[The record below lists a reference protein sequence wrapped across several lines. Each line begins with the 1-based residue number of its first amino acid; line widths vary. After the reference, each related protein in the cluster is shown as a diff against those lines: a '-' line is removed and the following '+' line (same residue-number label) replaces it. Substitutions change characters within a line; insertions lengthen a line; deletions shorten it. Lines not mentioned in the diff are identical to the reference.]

1 MINDTAN
8 YLALMNEYKAQ
19 LIKNKS
25 LSKNTVSAYE
35 CDINNFMKWLCK
47 KNVVEITGQVL
58 DNYFDE
64 ISGIHKANTVK
75 RKYVSLKMLFKH
87 IHKDNHDNN
96 PFSNIQLNLPLSK
109 TLPKTLTM
117 HEVSQLLQVVIKEK
131 EEATTDFAYSQATR
145 NLAILCLLVS
155 CGMRISEVSNL
166 NLGDYLEKDKVLLI
180 RGKGNKERLTYISS
194 SMVCKNIADYMKL
207 RNSIKTDSDA
217 IFLNKY
223 GSRLSIYSIENLFK
237 KYQGLSRINPNATP
251 HYLRHT
257 FATKLL
263 DNGADLRSVQELLGH
278 ASIVTTQI
286 YTAVS
291 LERKKSVLKKFNIM
305 NGIKL

>member
-1 MINDTAN
+1 MRSVAYIRPI
-8 YLALMNEYKAQ
+8 Q
-19 LIKNKS
+19 L
-25 LSKNTVSAYE
+25 
-35 CDINNFMKWLCK
+35 
-47 KNVVEITGQVL
+47 
-58 DNYFDE
+58 
-64 ISGIHKANTVK
+64 K

-155 CGMRISEVSNL
+155 CGMRISEVQTL

-194 SMVCKNIADYMKL
+194 TMVYKNIADYMKL

-237 KYQGLSRINPNATP
+237 KYQGMSRINPNATP

>member
-1 MINDTAN
+1 
-8 YLALMNEYKAQ
+8 
-19 LIKNKS
+19 
-25 LSKNTVSAYE
+25 
-35 CDINNFMKWLCK
+35 
-47 KNVVEITGQVL
+47 
-58 DNYFDE
+58 
-64 ISGIHKANTVK
+64 
-75 RKYVSLKMLFKH
+75 MLFKH

-194 SMVCKNIADYMKL
+194 TMVYKNIADYMKL

-237 KYQGLSRINPNATP
+237 KISGY
-251 HYLRHT
+251 
-257 FATKLL
+257 
-263 DNGADLRSVQELLGH
+263 V
-278 ASIVTTQI
+278 
-286 YTAVS
+286 
-291 LERKKSVLKKFNIM
+291 
-305 NGIKL
+305 